1 MLEIYIR
8 WVGSVTLIFCAT
20 LMFLSLSEPV
30 SVGIDP
36 PSRTTPG
43 ADVDLCK
50 CLLGYELITLD
61 VSEFGTS
68 QD

>member
-1 MLEIYIR
+1 MNQLLSS
-8 WVGSVTLIFCAT
+8 SVLLLCLAPH
-20 LMFLSLSEPV
+20 LSEPV